1 MRDAPPPHRVMEAA
15 DRAEARSAG
24 TGGEGARRGR
34 GQLSSMDM
42 VPEEGQEDI
51 HWAISELNKRERTQ
65 KDILFDLN
73 DRLTAKGIDPISSSA
88 FNRKSVALAAMSN
101 RLNDAR
107 HIFQGIAPQF
117 TAEKVDQSTVVLG
130 EFLKLLVLELVQ
142 ADGGQIGTKGVMEL
156 ARAHLAVI
164 QGQKLSAER
173 RTKLEA
179 EARDRLMKAA
189 ETAVGEVEEAGKPV
203 DGAAV
208 LKKIREDVYGI
219 FER

>member
-1 MRDAPPPHRVMEAA
+1 
-15 DRAEARSAG
+15 
-24 TGGEGARRGR
+24 
-34 GQLSSMDM
+34 
-42 VPEEGQEDI
+42 
-51 HWAISELNKRERTQ
+51 
-65 KDILFDLN
+65 
-73 DRLTAKGIDPISSSA
+73 

-130 EFLKLLVLELVQ
+130 EFLKVLVLELVQ
-142 ADGGQIGTKGVMEL
+142 ADGGKIGTKGVMEL
-156 ARAHLAVI
+156 ARANLAVI

-179 EARDRLMKAA
+179 EAKDRLMKAA
-189 ETAVGEVEEAGKPV
+189 EVAVGEVEGAGKAI